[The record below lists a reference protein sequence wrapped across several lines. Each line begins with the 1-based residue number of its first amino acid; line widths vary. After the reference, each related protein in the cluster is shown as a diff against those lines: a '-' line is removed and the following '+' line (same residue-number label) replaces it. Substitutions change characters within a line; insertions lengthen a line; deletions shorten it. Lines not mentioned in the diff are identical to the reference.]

1 MKKARPTGMSADEYI
16 RYLLEPKQKFELK
29 IVVNDLQELNT
40 CFRDL
45 VTTINAVAKVMLQTN
60 TAFEVQVER
69 ITCLLE
75 EIHEL
80 FSKTYFLEREQR
92 NDLLEKA
99 YRSINEEI
107 VRYRESE
114 KRAFRRKRQTK
125 DSKDA
130 SRKDQGLPQQ

>member
-1 MKKARPTGMSADEYI
+1 MSAFDYVEY
-16 RYLLEPKQKFELK
+16 LMQPKQLFQLK
-29 IVVNDLQELNT
+29 MVVNDLQELNT

-114 KRAFRRKRQTK
+114 KRAFRRKRQTE